1 MIWNRHILVPN
12 FVYIMRKQFQY
23 IKETLFLLYNLKN
36 LVIKVFIHAISYWP
50 YFTNKIMSICPIWNF
65 TLYVTQSLHFFENH
79 PYRKKKM
86 WNQLKCTWYTA
97 CVLCIELVIRVDSLL
112 KISHFVDIH
121 VFVSFQL
128 IWPKRLDFV
137 ISLRPSLCAS
147 VSENFLYFYLI
158 LQNTHSI
165 DDVMVSELA
174 WSVVDRELELSH
186 WNNSPRIDMSSHSD
200 TSFWF
205 RANQSL
211 FLLLNAASLVEKQQI
226 PIL

>member
-1 MIWNRHILVPN
+1 
-12 FVYIMRKQFQY
+12 
-23 IKETLFLLYNLKN
+23 
-36 LVIKVFIHAISYWP
+36 
-50 YFTNKIMSICPIWNF
+50 
-65 TLYVTQSLHFFENH
+65 
-79 PYRKKKM
+79 M

-128 IWPKRLDFV
+128 IWPKRLDCV

-158 LQNTHSI
+158 LQSTHSI

-174 WSVVDRELELSH
+174 WSVVDRELEPWSGQTKDYKIGICCFSTKEAALRSKNKD
-186 WNNSPRIDMSSHSD
+186 WLARNQKDVSEWDDMSIHGL
-200 TSFWF
+200 
-205 RANQSL
+205 L
-211 FLLLNAASLVEKQQI
+211 FQWDSVLV
-226 PIL
+226 

>member
-1 MIWNRHILVPN
+1 
-12 FVYIMRKQFQY
+12 
-23 IKETLFLLYNLKN
+23 
-36 LVIKVFIHAISYWP
+36 
-50 YFTNKIMSICPIWNF
+50 MSICPIWNF
-65 TLYVTQSLHFFENH
+65 TLYVTQSLHFLENH

-174 WSVVDRELELSH
+174 WSVVDRELEPWSGQTKDYKIGICCFSTKEAALRSKNKD
-186 WNNSPRIDMSSHSD
+186 WLARNQNDVSEWDDMSI
-200 TSFWF
+200 
-205 RANQSL
+205 RGLL
-211 FLLLNAASLVEKQQI
+211 FQWDSVLV
-226 PIL
+226 